1 MAAENGTVPGRRK
14 RWRRRARRG
23 GAILWRVW
31 IEIGDDR
38 VFALAAGVAYYTLLA
53 LFPAIGV
60 FVSLYGL
67 IADVSTVQ
75 QNLEDLAFILPSGG
89 VELIA
94 GQLERIASQP
104 PKNLGLT
111 FFAGLAVSLWSA
123 NAGVKAM
130 FDALNVAYD
139 EEERRSFIRLNLVSL
154 LFTVCGIG
162 FAVLALSVVVAVP
175 IALRIVGL
183 GPAAGT
189 LIWVLR
195 WPALYLATLLVL
207 TLVYRYGPGGRR
219 EHWLNWGGIV
229 AATVWLGGSM
239 LFSWYVSHFANY
251 GATYGPLGAVI
262 GFLTWIWLSTVIFL
276 IGAELNSEIERERE
290 RWDARAAAEAPSPAP
305 GPTDDRPGPPAG
317 RDSGTS

>member
-1 MAAENGTVPGRRK
+1 MAAEKGKGGMQPDRR

-23 GAILWRVW
+23 GFVLRRVW
-31 IEIGDDR
+31 HEIGDDR

-75 QNLEDLAFILPSGG
+75 RNLEDLAFILPPSGLEIIG
-89 VELIA
+89 

-104 PKNLGLT
+104 PQRLGFA
-111 FFAGLAVSLWSA
+111 FFGGLAISLWSA

-139 EEERRSFIRLNLVSL
+139 EEERRGFVRLNAVSL
-154 LFTVCGIG
+154 LFTVCAIA
-162 FAVLALSVVVAVP
+162 FAALALSVVVAAP
-175 IALRIVGL
+175 IALKYVGL
-183 GPAAGT
+183 GSEAGT

-195 WPALYLATLLVL
+195 WPTLYVVTIAAL

-219 EHWLNWGGIV
+219 EHWLNWGGFI
-229 AATVWLGGSM
+229 AATIWLGGSM
-239 LFSWYVSHFANY
+239 LFSWYVARFGTY
-251 GATYGPLGAVI
+251 GATYGSLGAVI
-262 GFLTWIWLSTVIFL
+262 GFLTWVWLSTVIFL
-276 IGAELNSEIERERE
+276 IGAELNAEIERE
-290 RWDARAAAEAPSPAP
+290 ARS
-305 GPTDDRPGPPAG
+305 RQ
-317 RDSGTS
+317 DS